1 MARCT
6 LYRRRQLVIP
16 NRSVVLGREPSTR
29 PARGGPRSLALW
41 RFVDKAPAQ
50 VWATLLDEGTYLCS
64 IRTMYRILEE
74 YGEVRERRNQRRHP
88 NSPSRSCWPK
98 RPTRFGR
105 ANPERIRSFVAPSSG
120 PTTTSTSR
128 PRHLLPLRGWLDAG
142 SPRKCRARPTPAS
155 PSSWHRK
162 QDIEP
167 DQLTLHADRGSSTE
181 EQARGS
187 APG

>member
-1 MARCT
+1 MARST
-6 LYRRRQLVIP
+6 LYRRRQLGTP
-16 NRSVVLGREPSTR
+16 KPKRRPRPHLDETERQEVLG
-29 PARGGPRSLALW
+29 ALHCE

-74 YGEVRERRNQRRHP
+74 HGRSESAGTNAPNYTKPER
-88 NSPSRSCWPK
+88 WPK
-98 RPTRFGR
+98 RRTRFGR
-105 ANPERIRSFVAPSSG
+105 GILRSFVAPSSG
-120 PTTTSTSR
+120 PTTTSTSSSTSSPATWLAGCWLTEKV
-128 PRHLLPLRGWLDAG
+128 PRSHAE
-142 SPRKCRARPTPAS
+142 SC
-155 PSSWHRK
+155 RK

-167 DQLTLHADRGSSTE
+167 DQLTLHADRWQLDE